1 MTVVA
6 GAAAVPAAPLLL
18 PQVSPGVPAADA
30 EAVARLRDA
39 VAATVDAL
47 PDADVVVLI
56 GSGPRGFRERARSS
70 LRPLGIVADDVVLP
84 VDAELLTHAT
94 RITQYPVLIG
104 GGLAVDNAVLARLA
118 HRRYGDIPVLPV
130 SVAPETDG
138 QVLVNIGAGL
148 VEALR
153 DTHRAGAVLATSDL
167 SAGLGRTSP
176 RYDVAGAA
184 AWDQLVLRAVG
195 SGDVDAL
202 AALGPAEAARVHG
215 RGWGPL
221 TVLGGLAA
229 AARLHPV
236 EEPGYDVV
244 RGVGRLWLRLG
255 HTGSPDVG
263 GVFRR
268 DGTAP
273 LTLPRGTER

>member
-18 PQVSPGVPAADA
+18 PEASPGVPARDA
-30 EAVARLRDA
+30 EAVHRMREA
-39 VAATVDAL
+39 VTTTVAAL

-70 LRPLGIVADDVVLP
+70 LRPLGITTDDVVLP
-84 VDAELLTHAT
+84 VDSELLTHAT

-104 GGLAVDNAVLARLA
+104 GGLAVENAVLARLA
-118 HRRYGDIPVLPV
+118 HRRYGGIPVLPV

-138 QVLVNIGAGL
+138 EVLVNIGAGL

-153 DTHRAGAVLATSDL
+153 DTHRTGVVLATSDL
-167 SAGLGRTSP
+167 SAGLDRTSP
-176 RYDVAGAA
+176 RYEIAGAA
-184 AWDQLVLRAVG
+184 AWDQLVLRAI
-195 SGDVDAL
+195 STGDADAL
-202 AALGPAEAARVHG
+202 AALGPTEAARVHG

-221 TVLGGLAA
+221 TVLAGLAA
-229 AARLHPV
+229 AARLRPV

-255 HTGSPDVG
+255 HTGSADVG
-263 GVFRR
+263 GAFRR

-273 LTLPRGTER
+273 LRLPRGTEA

>member
-18 PQVSPGVPAADA
+18 PEASSAVPAAER
-30 EAVARLRDA
+30 EAVGRLREM
-39 VAATVDAL
+39 VATTVAAL

-56 GSGPRGFRERARSS
+56 GPGPRGFRERARSS
-70 LRPLGIVADDVVLP
+70 LRPLGIAADDVVLP
-84 VDAELLTHAT
+84 VDGELLTHAT

-104 GGLAVDNAVLARLA
+104 GGLSIENAVLARLV
-118 HRRYGDIPVLPV
+118 HRARGEVPVLPV

-138 QVLVNIGAGL
+138 QVLVNIGASL

-153 DTHRAGAVLATSDL
+153 DTHRTGIVVAASDL
-167 SAGLGRTSP
+167 SAGLDRSSP
-176 RYDVAGAA
+176 RYAIAGAA
-184 AWDQLVLRAVG
+184 AWDRLVLRAAAT
-195 SGDVDAL
+195 GDVDAL
-202 AALGPAEAARVHG
+202 SALGPAEAGRVHA

-221 TVLGGLAA
+221 TVLAGVAA

-236 EEPGYDVV
+236 EEPRYEIV
-244 RGVGRLWLRLG
+244 RGVGRLCLRLG
-255 HTGSPDVG
+255 HTGSADVG

-273 LTLPRGTER
+273 LRLPRGSED